1 MDILDFKQFIE
12 NIAGGSMVPTG
23 YSNSDS
29 DQSNFVGR
37 TQLMPGTDF
46 VMGSNGIDLPTVV
59 YEGPVV
65 EFLDKITP
73 MQIIIM
79 DKNEGRKTLIA
90 TMDQMKKFQGE
101 LPIVKN
107 HSYIKAKLLRN
118 PNDKTL
124 NPSSILQ
131 CMVKFNG
138 NSGLRNQY
146 NISINSNSFMYT
158 PL

>member
-90 TMDQMKKFQGE
+90 TMDQMK
-101 LPIVKN
+101 
-107 HSYIKAKLLRN
+107 
-118 PNDKTL
+118 
-124 NPSSILQ
+124 
-131 CMVKFNG
+131 
-138 NSGLRNQY
+138 
-146 NISINSNSFMYT
+146 
-158 PL
+158 

>member
-59 YEGPVV
+59 YEG
-65 EFLDKITP
+65 
-73 MQIIIM
+73 
-79 DKNEGRKTLIA
+79 
-90 TMDQMKKFQGE
+90 
-101 LPIVKN
+101 
-107 HSYIKAKLLRN
+107 HSR
-118 PNDKTL
+118 
-124 NPSSILQ
+124 
-131 CMVKFNG
+131 
-138 NSGLRNQY
+138 
-146 NISINSNSFMYT
+146 
-158 PL
+158 